1 MPLASV
7 QSVKAGRHARQ
18 HGAMEFSEAPID
30 LDKLRLDLASRM
42 GATRAVDVTKTELRD
57 VMDEL
62 GMTEGFDVGLEMS
75 GAEPAFRQ
83 MLSAMIN
90 GGKIALLGL
99 PSDEVTFDLN
109 EIIFKSLLI
118 KGIYGRE
125 MFDTWYKG
133 FAMLQSGL
141 DLGPVLTHEFHIDD
155 FAQGFATMA
164 SGESGKVI
172 LNWE

>member
-18 HGAMEFSEAPID
+18 HGAME
-30 LDKLRLDLASRM
+30 L
-42 GATRAVDVTKTELRD
+42 
-57 VMDEL
+57 
-62 GMTEGFDVGLEMS
+62 
-75 GAEPAFRQ
+75 
-83 MLSAMIN
+83 
-90 GGKIALLGL
+90 
-99 PSDEVTFDLN
+99 
-109 EIIFKSLLI
+109 
-118 KGIYGRE
+118 
-125 MFDTWYKG
+125 YKG

-164 SGESGKVI
+164 SGKSGKVI

>member
-1 MPLASV
+1 
-7 QSVKAGRHARQ
+7 
-18 HGAMEFSEAPID
+18 
-30 LDKLRLDLASRM
+30 
-42 GATRAVDVTKTELRD
+42 
-57 VMDEL
+57 
-62 GMTEGFDVGLEMS
+62 
-75 GAEPAFRQ
+75 
-83 MLSAMIN
+83 
-90 GGKIALLGL
+90 
-99 PSDEVTFDLN
+99 
-109 EIIFKSLLI
+109 
-118 KGIYGRE
+118 